1 MIEAIEQAGNIQ
13 DTVCGLIHELG
24 GNTHAVLRLEGEA
37 RQIIQSST
45 LREEAKDFLLA
56 TILGDELE
64 ITLHASEEDEPPYSE
79 VLFGP
84 PSSLRGLQCYTST
97 LNEGVLVS
105 ARQNFDPNTATPIS
119 PDSCRRLNHHFNQDN
134 EATFNIIR
142 DILAIAAAL
151 LQKRPEGLKVVGTV

>member
-1 MIEAIEQAGNIQ
+1 MLEAIETEQAGYVRG
-13 DTVCGLIHELG
+13 TVDDLIHQLG
-24 GNTHAVLRLEGEA
+24 GNTHAVLRLEEEA

-45 LREEAKDFLLA
+45 LRDEAKDFLLD

-64 ITLHASEEDEPPYSE
+64 ITLHTSEEGEPPYSE

-97 LNEGVLVS
+97 PNEGVLVS

-119 PDSCRRLNHHFNQDN
+119 PDSCRRLNHHFNQDKK
-134 EATFNIIR
+134 ATFNITR

-151 LQKRPEGLKVVGTV
+151 LQKRPEGLKD